1 MFREIL
7 FLCPLLD
14 VYCSDVKPTTL
25 PTMVHVKN
33 MRIKGTAKPSASRI
47 ETTQL
52 TSSQRQSPME
62 LNSTQTVRGPKV
74 DYLEK
79 GKEAAVMSG
88 GYYNLMIILNSV
100 KMY

>member
-1 MFREIL
+1 M
-7 FLCPLLD
+7 
-14 VYCSDVKPTTL
+14 YCSDVKPTTL
-25 PTMVHVKN
+25 PTMVHVQS
-33 MRIKGTAKPSASRI
+33 MRIKGTAKPSATRI

-52 TSSQRQSPME
+52 TSSQRPSPTE
-62 LNSTQTVRGPKV
+62 LNSTQTLRGPKV

-88 GYYNLMIILNSV
+88 RYHNLMIILNSV